1 MTTRGLPTSADRS
14 HWAMWDGQWLP
25 LDQVLVSVD
34 DPGLMH
40 GAILVERMRT
50 FGGIPFLQAS
60 HEARMSH
67 GARYLGWKLESPLA
81 DWITQL
87 LEKNR
92 QWVAT
97 QGGDVGV
104 VVLGFPP
111 TSQESNSRSRL
122 LLHLTALPWRDLSRW
137 YQQGLSLWFSDIRAT
152 DHGTWPVWLKSR
164 SRLNYYQ
171 ADRQVHLAGSDG
183 IALLAQADGMVAD
196 TSVANLLVCTEQG
209 SWVTP
214 SWDAGVIGIT
224 LLWIL
229 ERSMEMGQ
237 RISVEPVSRR
247 TVERARELWL
257 CGTTSG
263 LCHVS
268 TLQGRP
274 CPIPAEDSWM
284 RRFRENWFEW
294 VGTNFVADALG
305 VSADGAIH

>member
-1 MTTRGLPTSADRS
+1 MTTRGLSISADRS

-25 LDQVLVSVD
+25 LDQVHVSVD

-50 FGGIPFLQAS
+50 YRGIPFLQAS
-60 HEARMSH
+60 HVARMKH
-67 GARYLGWKLESPLA
+67 GARYLGWNFESQLG

-97 QGGDVGV
+97 QGGEVGV

-111 TSQESNSRSRL
+111 IPQDSSSRSRL
-122 LLHLTALPWRDLSRW
+122 LLHLTSLPWHDLSRW
-137 YQQGLSLWFSDIRAT
+137 YQQGMSLWFSDVRAT
-152 DHGTWPVWLKSR
+152 DDGTLPVWLKAR
-164 SRLNYYQ
+164 SRLNYYH
-171 ADRQVHLAGSDG
+171 ADREVYLAGG
-183 IALLAQADGMVAD
+183 EGVALLAQADGMVAD
-196 TSVANLLVCTEQG
+196 TSIANLLVCTEQG

-214 SWDAGVIGIT
+214 SWDAGLIGIT

-229 ERSMEMGQ
+229 ERSREMGQ
-237 RISVEPVSRR
+237 SISVEPVSRG
-247 TVERARELWL
+247 TLERARELWL
-257 CGTTSG
+257 CGTTAG

-274 CPIPAEDSWM
+274 CPLPAKDSWM
-284 RRFRENWFEW
+284 WGFRENWFDW
-294 VGTNFVADALG
+294 VGTNYVADAFR
-305 VSADGAIH
+305 VCAE

>member
-1 MTTRGLPTSADRS
+1 MTTRGLSISADRS

-25 LDQVLVSVD
+25 LDQVHVSVD

-50 FGGIPFLQAS
+50 YRGIPFLQAS
-60 HEARMSH
+60 HVARMKH
-67 GARYLGWKLESPLA
+67 GARYLGWNFESQLG

-97 QGGDVGV
+97 EGGEVGV

-111 TSQESNSRSRL
+111 IPQDSSSRSRL
-122 LLHLTALPWRDLSRW
+122 LLHLTSLPWHDLSRW
-137 YQQGLSLWFSDIRAT
+137 YQQGMSLWFSDVRAT
-152 DHGTWPVWLKSR
+152 DDGTWPVWLKAR
-164 SRLNYYQ
+164 SRLNYYH
-171 ADRQVHLAGSDG
+171 ADREVYLAGG
-183 IALLAQADGMVAD
+183 EGVALLAQADGMVAD
-196 TSVANLLVCTEQG
+196 TSIANLLVCTEQG

-214 SWDAGVIGIT
+214 SWDAGLIGIT

-229 ERSMEMGQ
+229 ERSREMGQ
-237 RISVEPVSRR
+237 SISVEPVSRG
-247 TVERARELWL
+247 TLERARELWL
-257 CGTTSG
+257 CGTTAG

-274 CPIPAEDSWM
+274 CPLPAKDSWM
-284 RRFRENWFEW
+284 WGFRENWFDW
-294 VGTNFVADALG
+294 VGTNYVADAFR
-305 VSADGAIH
+305 VCAE

>member
-1 MTTRGLPTSADRS
+1 MTTRGLSTSADRS

-50 FGGIPFLQAS
+50 YRGIPFLQAS
-60 HEARMSH
+60 HIARMKH
-67 GARYLGWKLESPLA
+67 GARYLEWDLESHLA

-97 QGGDVGV
+97 QGGEVGIA
-104 VVLGFPP
+104 VLGFPP
-111 TSQESNSRSRL
+111 ITQDSNSRSRL
-122 LLHLTALPWRDLSRW
+122 LLHLTPLPWHNLSHW
-137 YQQGLSLWFSDIRAT
+137 YQQGMSLWFSDIRAT

-164 SRLNYYQ
+164 SRLNYYH
-171 ADRQVHLAGSDG
+171 ADRQVHLAGRDG
-183 IALLAQADGMVAD
+183 VALLAQADGMVAD
-196 TSVANLLVCTEQG
+196 TSIANLLVCTEHG

-229 ERSMEMGQ
+229 ERSREMGQ
-237 RISVEPVSRR
+237 CISVEPVSRG
-247 TVERARELWL
+247 TLERARELWL
-257 CGTTSG
+257 CGTTAG

-268 TLQGRP
+268 ALQGRP
-274 CPIPAEDSWM
+274 CPLPAKDSRMWE
-284 RRFRENWFEW
+284 FRQNWFDW
-294 VGTNFVADALG
+294 VGTNYIADAFRVCAG
-305 VSADGAIH
+305 